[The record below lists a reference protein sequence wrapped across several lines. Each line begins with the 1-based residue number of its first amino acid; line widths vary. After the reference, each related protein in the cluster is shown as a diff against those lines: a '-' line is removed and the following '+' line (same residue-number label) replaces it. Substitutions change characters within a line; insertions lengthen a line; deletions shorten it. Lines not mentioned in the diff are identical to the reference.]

1 MWAQMLN
8 AAARAANPGFY
19 LVGPNG
25 AAVVTVAAGV
35 GVALQRRRDR
45 CRSTDRPDAADR
57 SS

>member
-1 MWAQMLN
+1 MLN